1 MWSFIAQLPADV
13 AGVQVFSFLALIDM
27 VRLDSSVVNRRLR
40 LNLDNA
46 FTCTTV
52 STPQHRNHTRDA
64 WQWCI
69 KRLLLSA
76 S

>member
-1 MWSFIAQLPADV
+1 
-13 AGVQVFSFLALIDM
+13 VFSFLALIDM

-40 LNLDNA
+40 PNLDNA

-52 STPQHRNHTRDA
+52 QHRSTETILETRGSGASSD
-64 WQWCI
+64 
-69 KRLLLSA
+69 LLLSA